1 VTLVLGQASGSE
13 TEFLP
18 SPGATPNKE
27 LVHPSFLG
35 SRELLDD
42 LSQFVDGAV
51 RDDQDTRVPGQ
62 VYLAS
67 NVSLNFVRPPA
78 TPGYP
83 CLVQRSEVTVVMGD
97 ERLLVISGKAED
109 LDVGQAEAAKL
120 PG

>member
-1 VTLVLGQASGSE
+1 MPSLG
-13 TEFLP
+13 T
-18 SPGATPNKE
+18 TPNEE
-27 LVHPSFLG
+27 LVHPWSVG

-51 RDDQDTRVPGQ
+51 RHDQDARVPRQ

-67 NVSLNFVRPPA
+67 NVALNFVRPSA
-78 TPGYP
+78 TPDDP

-97 ERLLVISGKAED
+97 ERLLEISGKAES
-109 LDVGQAEAAKL
+109 LGVGQAEAPKL